1 MLKYRLIFGILMGLL
16 FVGLLLVDGWIDGSL
31 SGDVADSNIQGTLL
45 AVLLLLL
52 SVPAQ
57 LEMRSL
63 VKGVG
68 AVLFTPLAI
77 AGSAMLAMSW
87 YIKQF
92 AADSL
97 MFHYYY
103 VVLVSAFLL
112 LGTFFYQ
119 ARRFGTAGTIIN
131 CGVNYLSMMYLGFL
145 SSFVLGI
152 RIEFGLWTLLMF
164 MCVVKS
170 SDIGAYAIG
179 RLFGKHKIAPKISP
193 GKTWEGLG
201 GAVLFAVIVS
211 VVFVKYS
218 GIMPWPF
225 AVLFGG
231 MFGVFG
237 QLGDLVESMI
247 KRDAQQKDSS
257 NSVPGFG
264 GVLDI
269 IDSPLATAPIAY
281 AFFLVVCS

>member
-1 MLKYRLIFGILMGLL
+1 M
-16 FVGLLLVDGWIDGSL
+16 
-31 SGDVADSNIQGTLL
+31 
-45 AVLLLLL
+45 
-52 SVPAQ
+52 
-57 LEMRSL
+57 
-63 VKGVG
+63 
-68 AVLFTPLAI
+68 
-77 AGSAMLAMSW
+77 
-87 YIKQF
+87 
-92 AADSL
+92 
-97 MFHYYY
+97 
-103 VVLVSAFLL
+103 
-112 LGTFFYQ
+112 
-119 ARRFGTAGTIIN
+119 
-131 CGVNYLSMMYLGFL
+131 
-145 SSFVLGI
+145 
-152 RIEFGLWTLLMF
+152 
-164 MCVVKS
+164 
-170 SDIGAYAIG
+170 IG